1 MDWGAVLPPTPVM
14 ASTTLLLFLLVAA
27 SNSVGVV
34 KVSPPSLHEGGNE
47 TESVSWFPATSFTD
61 PCNVTQPPDNVVI
74 GPPDDLVCGGVRKVT
89 IWFLEKCHDL
99 VFGEKFISIQ
109 AEPGERICV
118 CVSNIEQAAGSGYH
132 RLTKP
137 QQLKLMITPLYSTLN
152 FLLVSLPNRLVQK
165 LMAMLVSLSKTNAC
179 LFVIN

>member
-1 MDWGAVLPPTPVM
+1 M

-27 SNSVGVV
+27 ANSVGAV

-61 PCNVTQPPDNVVI
+61 PCNVTVEPPGNVVI

-89 IWFLEKCHDL
+89 IWFLEQSHHFD
-99 VFGEKFISIQ
+99 FGEKFISIQAEFQ

-118 CVSNIEQAAGSGYH
+118 CVSNFGQAAGSGFH
-132 RLTKP
+132 RLAKP
-137 QQLKLMITPLYSTLN
+137 K
-152 FLLVSLPNRLVQK
+152 
-165 LMAMLVSLSKTNAC
+165 
-179 LFVIN
+179 

>member
-1 MDWGAVLPPTPVM
+1 MPVLPPTPAM

-27 SNSVGVV
+27 SNSVGAV

-74 GPPDDLVCGGVRKVT
+74 GPPDDLVCGGVRTPFGFWRKVN
-89 IWFLEKCHDL
+89 IWFLEKSHHL
-99 VFGEKFISIQ
+99 VFGEKFISIQAEFQ

-118 CVSNIEQAAGSGYH
+118 CVSNFGQAAGSGFH
-132 RLTKP
+132 RLAKP
-137 QQLKLMITPLYSTLN
+137 K
-152 FLLVSLPNRLVQK
+152 
-165 LMAMLVSLSKTNAC
+165 
-179 LFVIN
+179 

>member
-1 MDWGAVLPPTPVM
+1 MDWGAVLPPTPAM

-27 SNSVGVV
+27 SNSVGAV

-61 PCNVTQPPDNVVI
+61 LCNATELPDNVVI

-89 IWFLEKCHDL
+89 IWFLEKSHHL
-99 VFGEKFISIQ
+99 VFGEKFISIQAEFQ

-118 CVSNIEQAAGSGYH
+118 CVSNFGQAAGSGFH
-132 RLTKP
+132 RLAKP
-137 QQLKLMITPLYSTLN
+137 KN
-152 FLLVSLPNRLVQK
+152 
-165 LMAMLVSLSKTNAC
+165 
-179 LFVIN
+179 